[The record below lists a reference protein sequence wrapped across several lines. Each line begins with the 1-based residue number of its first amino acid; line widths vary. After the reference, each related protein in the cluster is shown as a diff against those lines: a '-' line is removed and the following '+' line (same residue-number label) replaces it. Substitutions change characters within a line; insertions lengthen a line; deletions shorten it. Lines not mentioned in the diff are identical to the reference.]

1 MIDTIW
7 KDKVTGENRHVM
19 VEAVGSGLLYGKF
32 FVFTCNDDGEDPKAH
47 EVVDF
52 RRSHEQRAEVANG

>member
-1 MIDTIW
+1 MIDSVW
-7 KDKVTGENRHVM
+7 KDNITGENRHVM

-52 RRSHEQRAEVANG
+52 RRSHIQQDEVSHG

>member
-1 MIDTIW
+1 MIDTVW

-19 VEAVGSGLLYGKF
+19 VEACGAGRLYGQH
-32 FVFTCNDDGEDPKAH
+32 FVFTCNDDGEDYKAH

-52 RRSHEQRAEVANG
+52 RRSHEQQPEVANG